1 MSTPQFELIQT
12 EKAYLTQTHN
22 TYLLKFNDKQFRPN
36 KIQVGQILKAAGYT
50 PLKITVLNTYKKKK
64 RRGRNH
70 NVVTQKS
77 FKKYYVRLETGQ
89 TMEPATSQN
98 SESAQ

>member
-12 EKAYLTQTHN
+12 EKGYLTQTHN
-22 TYLLKFNDKQFRPN
+22 TYLLKFSDKQFRPN
-36 KIQVGQILKAAGYT
+36 KIQVEQILKAAGYNPVKVT
-50 PLKITVLNTYKKKK
+50 LLNTYKKKK

-77 FKKYYVRLETGQ
+77 FKKYYVRLQTGQ
-89 TMEPATSQN
+89 TIELPTGTDAENIS
-98 SESAQ
+98 